1 MMGDGADRLAVIG
14 MGWIGAYMVPCYRS
28 LLGEGYEKRMF
39 NRNTN
44 NRPQTK

>member
-1 MMGDGADRLAVIG
+1 MGDGADRLAVIG

-39 NRNTN
+39 AVKAGSRGL
-44 NRPQTK
+44 KS